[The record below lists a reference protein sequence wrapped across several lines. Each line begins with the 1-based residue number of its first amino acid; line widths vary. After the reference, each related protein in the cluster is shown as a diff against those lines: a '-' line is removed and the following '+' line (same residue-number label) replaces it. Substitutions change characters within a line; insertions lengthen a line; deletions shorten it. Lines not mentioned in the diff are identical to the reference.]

1 MTSKNSFL
9 ANLKTNSRRR
19 IWLAVLML
27 LYFFFS
33 LPVGTA
39 IKLSIEKTY
48 YMDMPERLANHL
60 MAVFCEYVGI
70 DAGKLFFITI
80 LAVIAAIQ
88 GFSYMYQRKKL
99 DC

>member
-39 IKLSIEKTY
+39 IKLSMEKTY
-48 YMDMPERLANHL
+48 YKDMPERLENH
-60 MAVFCEYVGI
+60 MMEVF
-70 DAGKLFFITI
+70 
-80 LAVIAAIQ
+80 
-88 GFSYMYQRKKL
+88 
-99 DC
+99 